1 MVETKQAPKIEET
14 VVTKELDIPDTVF
27 VRDIENRVFQTIV
40 LQCLAK
46 IEGISLLEG
55 NIIDSFLGR
64 DRVEGIKGIYAEQ
77 DNKNRSVNVKVEVNV
92 KYGIPIPEKAN
103 EIQTRVSEEI
113 TQFTGLHV
121 ACVHVVFKNVILN
134 KPQPSQYDD
143 DDDEQAPPVL
153 FEGDVD
159 DDYSDEY

>member
-1 MVETKQAPKIEET
+1 MTEATKAPEIKDVID
-14 VVTKELDIPDTVF
+14 TKELDFPDTVF

-77 DNKNRSVNVKVEVNV
+77 DNKNRSVNVKVEVNLS
-92 KYGIPIPEKAN
+92 YGIPIPEKAN
-103 EIQTRVSEEI
+103 EIQTRVAEEI
-113 TQFTGLHV
+113 TKFTGLHV
-121 ACVHVVFKNVILN
+121 ACVHVVFKNVILP
-134 KPQPSQYDD
+134 KPQGSQYDD
-143 DDDEQAPPVL
+143 DEEGSSMILENDIDDEYTEE
-153 FEGDVD
+153 F
-159 DDYSDEY
+159 